1 MKQTK
6 QQKRIR
12 RHNRVR
18 AKISGTAKVPRLCIF
33 RSNQH
38 ITAQIIDDEKGKTII
53 FATDI
58 KKLKAKPARNAFSV
72 AYAGGNEKLKIKE
85 GEQRERA
92 GKILQA
98 FEVGKEIANLAQ
110 EKKIKQV
117 VFDRGGFN
125 YHGRV
130 KSLADGAR
138 EGGLVF

>member
-58 KKLKAKPARNAFSV
+58 KKIKTK
-72 AYAGGNEKLKIKE
+72 NEKLKIKE
-85 GEQRERA
+85 GEQKERA
-92 GKILQA
+92 GKTLQA